1 MVNLK
6 TLETI
11 ITVQVVRKEDKK
23 MKTYKVV
30 YADLNGKQFKTAHD
44 ATTMTNAYDVAE
56 KNLNMRGCDILS
68 ITEKI
73 YMSPFKIIMVKTIGV
88 GIEVPIGVRVFANDH
103 ADANVRALML
113 EPTLRVF
120 SITKMKD

>member
-1 MVNLK
+1 
-6 TLETI
+6 
-11 ITVQVVRKEDKK
+11 

-44 ATTMTNAYDVAE
+44 ATTMTNAYDVVE
-56 KNLNMRGCDILS
+56 KNLNMTGCNVVS

-73 YMSPFKIIMVKTIGV
+73 PMSPFKVVMVKTIGV

-120 SITKMKD
+120 SVTKMKD